1 MPTRRAVALAAV
13 GLLPAILTVLSGSV
27 AWLLLAVDVALV
39 LLVLI
44 DWLRAPRVSSLS
56 VARELPQVIS
66 SNVRTQVKLLLTL
79 APGARPLR
87 GELRETVPPGPQVEA
102 HRQSFELT
110 QAPLTLAWWLTP
122 KERGDLE
129 LSDVHLRLTG
139 PWGLAQRQGKVTLSQ
154 KVQVYPDLSALTR
167 DALSLVRARE
177 DESRRTLR
185 RSSEGRE
192 FDSLRE
198 YRPGDD
204 RRHLDW
210 KATARRGKPMV
221 REHRPERNQLVL
233 LLLDCGRHMAGQVA
247 GRPKLEHAVDAALRV
262 AKVSLDEG
270 DLVGVMAFST
280 QVLSWVPPR
289 KGPEAMSAI
298 TRQLYSVRA
307 TLDESDYGRA
317 FDTAF
322 ARGSKRAL
330 VLVFTDLLD
339 ASSSA
344 ALLKRTLKLVPRH
357 LPLVASLADQ
367 QLHELLLQP
376 PSGAEEATQR
386 VIAARLEDEHRHTV
400 ARLRDAGAKVVR
412 STPADFGPKVVNA
425 YLEIKGKGLL

>member
-13 GLLPAILTVLSGSV
+13 GLVPALLTVLSSSV
-27 AWLLLAVDVALV
+27 GWLLLAVDAALV
-39 LLVLI
+39 LLVVF
-44 DWLRAPRVSSLS
+44 DWLRAPRLS
-56 VARELPQVIS
+56 ALTIAREVPAVIS
-66 SNVRTQVKLLLTL
+66 SGARTPVRLVLTL
-79 APGARPLR
+79 APGAKPVE
-87 GELRETVPPGPQVEA
+87 GELRETVPPGPGVEG
-102 HRQSFELT
+102 HRQSFELS
-110 QAPLTLAWWLTP
+110 QAPLTLTWFLTP
-122 KERGDLE
+122 LERGDLE
-129 LSDVHLRLTG
+129 LGDVHLRLTG
-139 PWGLAQRQGKVTLSQ
+139 PWGLAQRQGKVSLSQ
-154 KVQVYPDLSALTR
+154 RVQVYPDLTALTR

-185 RSSEGRE
+185 RISEGRE

-204 RRHLDW
+204 RRNLDW
-210 KATARRGKPMV
+210 KATARRGRPMV

-233 LLLDCGRHMAGQVA
+233 LLLDCGRHMAGHVG
-247 GRPKLEHAVDAALRV
+247 GRPKIEHAVDAALRV

-280 QVLSWVPPR
+280 SVLSWMPPR
-289 KGPEAMSAI
+289 KGPDAMGAI

-367 QLHELLLQP
+367 QLHELLLRP
-376 PSGAEEATQR
+376 PADAEAATQR

-412 STPADFGPKVVNA
+412 STPAAFGPQVVNA